1 MSTVETLVR
10 ARALYA
16 EAPSHV
22 PEGEYP
28 ESGTYCVIYALGAA
42 ADIGGDN
49 SQGFYM
55 AVLDRMVDAA
65 GEPDSMARWN
75 AKHTTEEV
83 LAAFDRAIATERER
97 CRTRNDLDGI
107 PVREPVR
114 TLSEPVLA

>member
-1 MSTVETLVR
+1 MSTVEILVR

-16 EAPSHV
+16 EAPSHA
-22 PEGEYP
+22 PANAYP
-28 ESGTYCVIYALGAA
+28 EPGTYCVVYALGAA
-42 ADIGGDN
+42 GALPSGVYALAHDA
-49 SQGFYM
+49 M
-55 AVLDRMVDAA
+55 LDAMGTTRSLAW
-65 GEPDSMARWN
+65 WN

-107 PVREPVR
+107 PVREPAR